1 MMKMLKRWCAVL
13 VLMLV
18 SGAACGAAQQPA
30 PQPAPTSP
38 APSQQNEFIP
48 IDQLPPQEQLAAAPL
63 LIGAYVFVLAVL
75 FVYVFSVARR
85 LTNVQRELDRLD
97 TTIKQGGRA

>member
-1 MMKMLKRWCAVL
+1 MQTLKRWCAVL
-13 VLMLV
+13 SLV
-18 SGAACGAAQQPA
+18 CVSAVAGVAAQQPS
-30 PQPAPTSP
+30 PQSSQ
-38 APSQQNEFIP
+38 PSQQSEFIP
-48 IDQLPPQEQLAAAPL
+48 INQLPPQEQLAAAPL

-75 FVYVFSVARR
+75 FLYVFSVARR

>member
-1 MMKMLKRWCAVL
+1 MMTILKRWCA
-13 VLMLV
+13 LMWLWMAWGMV
-18 SGAACGAAQQPA
+18 VIAQQ
-30 PQPAPTSP
+30 QPTRT
-38 APSQQNEFIP
+38 NEYVP
-48 IDQLPPQEQLAAAPL
+48 IKELPPQEQLAAAPL

-97 TTIKQGGRA
+97 TTIKQSGRA

>member
-1 MMKMLKRWCAVL
+1 MKTLRRWCAVL
-13 VLMLV
+13 VV
-18 SGAACGAAQQPA
+18 VAWAVGSVAAQQPS
-30 PQPAPTSP
+30 PQSSQPT
-38 APSQQNEFIP
+38 QQTEFSP

-75 FVYVFSVARR
+75 FLYVFSVARR

>member
-1 MMKMLKRWCAVL
+1 MKTMKRWCAVL
-13 VLMLV
+13 SVWMV
-18 SGAACGAAQQPA
+18 WGMMVAAQQPTR
-30 PQPAPTSP
+30 QD
-38 APSQQNEFIP
+38 EFVP

-63 LIGAYVFVLAVL
+63 LIGAYAFVLVVL
-75 FVYVFSVARR
+75 FLYVYSVARR

>member
-1 MMKMLKRWCAVL
+1 MTKILKRWCAVL
-13 VLMLV
+13 LLMLV
-18 SGAACGAAQQPA
+18 WETASGAAQQPT
-30 PQPAPTSP
+30 PQPAQ
-38 APSQQNEFIP
+38 PSQQNEFIP
-48 IDQLPPQEQLAAAPL
+48 IDQLPPQEQLPAAPL

-85 LTNVQRELDRLD
+85 SNNVQRDLDRLD

>member
-1 MMKMLKRWCAVL
+1 MKTLKRWYAVL
-13 VLMLV
+13 LLVLV
-18 SGAACGAAQQPA
+18 SGGACGAAQQPT
-30 PQPAPTSP
+30 PTPAQ
-38 APSQQNEFIP
+38 PSQQNEFIP

>member
-1 MMKMLKRWCAVL
+1 MKTLKRWCAVL
-13 VLMLV
+13 SLV
-18 SGAACGAAQQPA
+18 FVWAVSSVMAQPPS
-30 PQPAPTSP
+30 PQ
-38 APSQQNEFIP
+38 PSQQNEFIP
-48 IDQLPPQEQLAAAPL
+48 INQLPPQDQLPAAPL

-75 FVYVFSVARR
+75 FLYVLSVARR